1 MEDDLKNNRNRKRK
15 RNKHNNFL
23 IDEIELE
30 TQLGQIAVAII
41 IIMHIIRPM
50 YIEIVNQD
58 LIHDIC
64 QSQLVAVTIK
74 SHSTITQCS
83 HLVDEGEAA

>member
-1 MEDDLKNNRNRKRK
+1 
-15 RNKHNNFL
+15 
-23 IDEIELE
+23 
-30 TQLGQIAVAII
+30 
-41 IIMHIIRPM
+41 M

-58 LIHDIC
+58 LIRDIC
-64 QSQLVAVTIK
+64 QSQLDAVTIK

>member
-1 MEDDLKNNRNRKRK
+1 MEDDLKSNRNRKRK

-23 IDEIELE
+23 IDE
-30 TQLGQIAVAII
+30 TQLGQIAVAIII

>member
-1 MEDDLKNNRNRKRK
+1 MEDDLKSNRNRKR
-15 RNKHNNFL
+15 RHNNNNFL
-23 IDEIELE
+23 IGEIELE
-30 TQLGQIAVAII
+30 IQLGQIAVAII

-58 LIHDIC
+58 LIRDIC

-74 SHSTITQCS
+74 SHSTTQCS
-83 HLVDEGEAA
+83 QLVDEGEAA

>member
-1 MEDDLKNNRNRKRK
+1 MEDDLKSNRNRKRK
-15 RNKHNNFL
+15 HNKHNNFL
-23 IDEIELE
+23 IDE

-58 LIHDIC
+58 LIRDIC

>member
-1 MEDDLKNNRNRKRK
+1 
-15 RNKHNNFL
+15 
-23 IDEIELE
+23 
-30 TQLGQIAVAII
+30 
-41 IIMHIIRPM
+41 M

-58 LIHDIC
+58 LIRDIC

-74 SHSTITQCS
+74 SHSTTTQCS

>member
-1 MEDDLKNNRNRKRK
+1 MEDDLKSNRNGNRKH
-15 RNKHNNFL
+15 NSNNFL
-23 IDEIELE
+23 IYEIELE

-41 IIMHIIRPM
+41 IMHIIRLM

-58 LIHDIC
+58 LIRDIC

-74 SHSTITQCS
+74 SHSTTTQCS